1 MLSKWRDISIRA
13 KSFLLMGIILVS
25 MWTLAVFVILQLHEF
40 NRKSDV
46 IMNDYMDITGFLD
59 SFSAE
64 NVALE
69 AYIRPTASEVA
80 QAEYLS
86 AIKETDLQLRQL
98 QPNLDADPR
107 EEYVLKWAIQNAMEH
122 YRKSQAIL
130 LELEEQENLIPQ
142 YLSMKAQSAYIDG
155 YTRDLLHCRMIQG
168 GKQW

>member
-25 MWTLAVFVILQLHEF
+25 MWTLVVFVILQLHEF

-98 QPNLDADPR
+98 QPNLDADPQWVLEKTLQSG
-107 EEYVLKWAIQNAMEH
+107 EENGISY
-122 YRKSQAIL
+122 
-130 LELEEQENLIPQ
+130 
-142 YLSMKAQSAYIDG
+142 
-155 YTRDLLHCRMIQG
+155 DLLLYKR
-168 GKQW
+168 K